1 MRNAPGGWGLD
12 GGGVTG
18 LRKPVPSRD
27 LRRAQIA
34 KEALANRQTRLKVAK
49 VCAITSSF
57 LLLLLLPPAS
67 FEDASQCVL
76 VSKMFSETR

>member
-1 MRNAPGGWGLD
+1 MGRGRVRIVPGG
-12 GGGVTG
+12 GGGGRVTG
-18 LRKPVPSRD
+18 LRKPAPSRD
-27 LRRAQIA
+27 RRRAQIA

-49 VCAITSSF
+49 VCAITSFSSSS
-57 LLLLLLPPAS
+57 PAS

>member
-1 MRNAPGGWGLD
+1 MGAG

-27 LRRAQIA
+27 RRGAQIA
-34 KEALANRQTRLKVAK
+34 KEALANRQTRLKVTK

-57 LLLLLLPPAS
+57 LLLLPPPAS

-76 VSKMFSETR
+76 LSKMFSETR